1 MRARPSR
8 INGER
13 LARIRNSIGQT
24 PILAGCQRQPVEIIG
39 LDRVVQAAPPIRLTA
54 KLRNP

>member
-1 MRARPSR
+1 
-8 INGER
+8 
-13 LARIRNSIGQT
+13 
-24 PILAGCQRQPVEIIG
+24 VEIIG